1 MPIIET
7 RDLRKQF
14 GVGDVAVEVLRG
26 VNLSIDAGE
35 FVALMGPSG
44 SGKSTLMSIV
54 GGIEPPTSGDVMLE
68 GVNISNLTDDQRTL
82 LRRRRIG
89 FIFQAFNLIPT
100 LSALENVSLP
110 LELDGVPSR
119 IARERAAGAL
129 ERVELSHR
137 ANHIP
142 SKLSGGEQQRVA
154 VARAI
159 VIEPAIL
166 LADEPT
172 GNLDSRQSER
182 VTALLRSLAADH
194 KHTIVMVTH
203 DAKVARSAFRLLL
216 FRDGMIERDV
226 HHSDFDHGFPAGD
239 SGTFMRPNFEQ
250 LSHELPSGEK
260 ISGKVASEGNR

>member
-14 GVGDVAVEVLRG
+14 GVGDVAVDVLRG
-26 VNLSIDAGE
+26 VNLSIEAGE

-54 GGIEPPTSGDVMLE
+54 GGIEPPTSGEVFLE
-68 GVNISNLTDDQRTL
+68 GTDIARLNDDARTL

-100 LSALENVSLP
+100 LSAIENVALP
-110 LELDGVPSR
+110 LELDGVSSKV
-119 IARERAAGAL
+119 AQQRAMAAL

-137 ANHIP
+137 ATHIP
-142 SKLSGGEQQRVA
+142 SRLSGGEQQRVA

-182 VTALLRSLAADH
+182 VTALLRSLATDH

-216 FRDGMIERDV
+216 FRDGNIERDV
-226 HHSDFDHGFPAGD
+226 DQADFSHGFPVTE
-239 SGTFMRPNFEQ
+239 SGTFPRPNYDA
-250 LSHELPSGEK
+250 LGGAAK
-260 ISGKVASEGNR
+260 TEGTH

>member
-1 MPIIET
+1 M
-7 RDLRKQF
+7 
-14 GVGDVAVEVLRG
+14 
-26 VNLSIDAGE
+26 
-35 FVALMGPSG
+35 
-44 SGKSTLMSIV
+44 
-54 GGIEPPTSGDVMLE
+54 
-68 GVNISNLTDDQRTL
+68 
-82 LRRRRIG
+82 
-89 FIFQAFNLIPT
+89 
-100 LSALENVSLP
+100 SALENVSLP

-203 DAKVARSAFRLLL
+203 DAKVARSAFRLLM

-226 HHSDFDHGFPAGD
+226 HQSEFEHGFPAGD
-239 SGTFMRPNFEQ
+239 SGTFMRPN
-250 LSHELPSGEK
+250 LSSSARNCPRNCP
-260 ISGKVASEGNR
+260 VAKRSVVKSPLREIANASRKALTKRDSKQTAS

>member
-26 VNLSIDAGE
+26 VNLSIEPGE

-54 GGIEPPTSGDVMLE
+54 GGIEPPSSGDVMLE

-119 IARERAAGAL
+119 TARERAAKAL

-137 ANHIP
+137 ASHIP
-142 SKLSGGEQQRVA
+142 SRLSGGEQQRVA

-182 VTALLRSLAADH
+182 VTALLRSLASDH

-216 FRDGMIERDV
+216 FRDGMIERDLNQ
-226 HHSDFDHGFPAGD
+226 SDFAHDFPAGD
-239 SGTFMRPNFEQ
+239 SGTFLRPNYEQ
-250 LSHELPSGEK
+250 HGGEF
-260 ISGKVASEGNR
+260 ASEGNR